1 VETNGQKLFSGQTD
15 ILFIKK
21 TQVRRTM
28 PAPTVKDGKW
38 SKERERTKSGR
49 WRKKRSDANQ
59 PRKKKSNRKYVAAF
73 AAVIIVAVVLLLIY
87 ILFPNLLKF
96 PW

>member
-1 VETNGQKLFSGQTD
+1 
-15 ILFIKK
+15 
-21 TQVRRTM
+21 M
-28 PAPTVKDGKW
+28 PIPTVKDGKW

-59 PRKKKSNRKYVAAF
+59 LRKKQSKLKYAVAI
-73 AAVIIVAVVLLLIY
+73 AATCIIAVVFVVIY
-87 ILFPNLLKF
+87 LYFPDLLKL

>member
-1 VETNGQKLFSGQTD
+1 
-15 ILFIKK
+15 
-21 TQVRRTM
+21 M

-59 PRKKKSNRKYVAAF
+59 PRQKKSNRKYIIAIATIGII
-73 AAVIIVAVVLLLIY
+73 AAVLIVIY
-87 ILFPNLLKF
+87 LYFPNTLRL
-96 PW
+96 PR

>member
-1 VETNGQKLFSGQTD
+1 MRF
-15 ILFIKK
+15 
-21 TQVRRTM
+21 M
-28 PAPTVKDGKW
+28 PSPIVKDGKW

-59 PRKKKSNRKYVAAF
+59 PRKKQSNLKYAVAI
-73 AAVIIVAVVLLLIY
+73 AAVGIIAIVFIVIY
-87 ILFPNLLKF
+87 LYFPNLLRL

>member
-1 VETNGQKLFSGQTD
+1 
-15 ILFIKK
+15 
-21 TQVRRTM
+21 M
-28 PAPTVKDGKW
+28 PIPKVKDGKW

-59 PRKKKSNRKYVAAF
+59 PRKKKSNLKYAIAIAAIG
-73 AAVIIVAVVLLLIY
+73 IIAVVLIVFYLYFPDLLR
-87 ILFPNLLKF
+87 F